1 MKENITIK
9 GLGIGYDIV
18 YGKVFYYCDEVSV
31 PIYTIEECDVEKELE
46 RFDEALKTS
55 EEQLNSLQQSVAGE
69 IGDILQT
76 HIIMLHDK
84 IINNQVKLTV
94 TKTKVNIESVYNKI
108 MNDFINKISSLPD
121 KTLAERAND
130 IVDVRKRVIKN
141 LRDKNTVKRHS
152 LNFDAIIVA
161 KTLTVTDTLNLENE
175 RIAGLVIETGGVTS
189 HVAILARSLG
199 IPAVFGVKDI
209 TSLIEVGD
217 TMIVDGSLG
226 SVTINPD
233 SLAKKDFEEKKSLY
247 QQIHEKNMLESK
259 QATVTLDGQ
268 EIDVQINI
276 DTYQDIVDMELYG
289 CENVGL
295 YRTEFLYLSQ
305 STFPSEEIQF
315 EHYKDIVS
323 NVSGITTIR
332 TFDLGG
338 DKIIESYAATGTAQN
353 AYNSFLGWRAIRYCL
368 SNLHVFKA
376 QLRAILRASAYGKI
390 RILIPMITILDEIIT
405 TKGIIE
411 EVKSELLTEGIAFD
425 KDIKVGIM
433 IETPSSAINSDIF
446 AKYVDFFS
454 IGSND
459 LVQYTLACD
468 RTDENVSYLYRPLD
482 PSLVRLIKAT
492 VDAANANNID
502 VSICGEMGAG
512 LRFVPVLLG
521 LGIRNISMSKM
532 SVPSIKKAIRQM
544 KLSECQKLADSLLYT
559 AQVDERH
566 KVIREFF
573 VNSGIEITEAVDQ

>member
-1 MKENITIK
+1 MKENTTIK
-9 GLGIGYDIV
+9 GVGIGYDIV

-31 PIYTIEECDVEKELE
+31 PIYTIEEDDIEKELE

-199 IPAVFGVKDI
+199 IPAIFGVKDV
-209 TSLIEVGD
+209 TNLIEVGD
-217 TMIVDGSLG
+217 TMIVDGSNG
-226 SVTINPD
+226 TITINPD
-233 SLAKKDFEEKKSLY
+233 AQAKEDFNARKSFY
-247 QQIHEKNMLESK
+247 QKLHKENMLESK
-259 QATVTLDGQ
+259 KATVTLDGE
-268 EIDVQINI
+268 EIDIQANI
-276 DTYQDIVDMELYG
+276 DTYQDVVDIGEYG

-305 STFPSEEIQF
+305 SAFPSEEVQF
-315 EHYKDIVS
+315 EHYKGILSV
-323 NVSGITTIR
+323 VSGVTTIR
-332 TFDLGG
+332 TLDLGG
-338 DKIIESYAATGTAQN
+338 DKIVENYVISGETQTTG
-353 AYNSFLGWRAIRYCL
+353 NSFLGWRAIRYCL
-368 SNLHVFKA
+368 SNLAIFKT
-376 QLRAILRASAYGKI
+376 QLRAMLRASAYGKL
-390 RILIPMITILDEIIT
+390 RILIPMVTIFDEIIA
-405 TKGIIE
+405 TKKIIE
-411 EVKSELLTEGIAFD
+411 EVKAELLAEGIDFD
-425 KDIKVGIM
+425 DDVKVGIM
-433 IETPSSAINSDIF
+433 IETPSSAISADIF
-446 AKYVDFFS
+446 AEHVDFFS

-459 LVQYTLACD
+459 LIQYTLACD

-482 PSLVRLIKAT
+482 PSLVRLIKMA
-492 VDAANANNID
+492 VDAAAKSNID
-502 VSICGEMGAG
+502 ISICGEMGAG
-512 LRFVPVLLG
+512 IRFLPVLLG
-521 LGIRNISMSKM
+521 LGIKKISMSKM
-532 SVPSIKKAIRQM
+532 SAPGIKRAIRKM
-544 KLSECQKLADSLLYT
+544 KLSDCKKLADTILYT
-559 AQVDERH
+559 AEVDERH
-566 KVIREFF
+566 RIIREFF
-573 VNSGIEITEAVDQ
+573 NNIDVEISQ